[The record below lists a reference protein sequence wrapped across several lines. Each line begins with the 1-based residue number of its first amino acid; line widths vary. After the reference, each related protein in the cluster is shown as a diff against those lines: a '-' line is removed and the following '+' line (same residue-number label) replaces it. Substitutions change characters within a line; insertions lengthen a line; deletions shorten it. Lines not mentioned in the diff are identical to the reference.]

1 MKFVRL
7 GPNDSKKYDELIET
21 LPAFVKIHSPNC
33 GHCVNM
39 KEAWDALEKSSDI
52 KHYDIA
58 IIEVH
63 EGATNNISS
72 PSGQIDQG
80 LPTIRAVQLNGK
92 KWKEYEGDRS
102 VEDMVS
108 FIEENFNNRFMSG
121 GASMSGDTM
130 MYGGAKN
137 MHSRNRSSRNRSS
150 RNRSSRNRTINQTK
164 RKVNGIRHMMGTRR
178 IMGTRRMMETRRK
191 MERRRMMDAKRMMA
205 INRMMGTN
213 RMMGPKRKMGTK
225 RKSKR
230 KSYSKSKRSI

>member
-1 MKFVRL
+1 
-7 GPNDSKKYDELIET
+7 
-21 LPAFVKIHSPNC
+21 
-33 GHCVNM
+33 M

-108 FIEENFNNRFMSG
+108 FIEENFNNRLMSG
-121 GASMSGDTM
+121 GASMT
-130 MYGGAKN
+130 GGAMMTGGASMTGGKKLLKK
-137 MHSRNRSSRNRSS
+137 RSSRKS
-150 RNRSSRNRTINQTK
+150 K
-164 RKVNGIRHMMGTRR
+164 RKGMKSRGS
-178 IMGTRRMMETRRK
+178 
-191 MERRRMMDAKRMMA
+191 
-205 INRMMGTN
+205 
-213 RMMGPKRKMGTK
+213 KRKMR